1 MTLALLGF
9 GTVLTFITLIMVRR
23 LSAVVA
29 LVTVPIAFGLLAGA
43 GAGLGEMMLKGIAD
57 VTPVAVMLSFAVLY
71 FAVMMDAGLFEP
83 LLRRTV
89 RMVGND
95 PMRVSIGTAALAALV
110 SVDGDGTTTAL
121 IVIATMLPIYRAIR
135 MNPMILATLLALT
148 NAVMN
153 FVPWGGPSARAAAAL
168 KVDLVRDIFL
178 PMMPAMLLT
187 LIGTFA
193 LAWHF
198 GRMERRRLNWSPAD
212 GPIDRTLPDIAV
224 PAERRPRL
232 IWFNFAL
239 TIALMV
245 SMMAGVAPPPALMMV
260 GFAIALTVNYPSIK
274 EQRARME
281 QHAFNVVMVVAL
293 MFAAGA
299 FTGIVSGTGMLD
311 AMAGTLLQLVPQA
324 MGPYLASLTALLSM
338 PMTFL
343 MSNDA
348 YYFGI
353 VPVVAQTAA
362 SFGIPPE
369 AIARAS
375 LVGQP
380 VHSFSPLLAAVYL
393 ASGLLGLEV
402 GDVQRFALRYAVL
415 TSLFLL
421 AMLLLTGALPLR
433 I

>member
-9 GTVLTFITLIMVRR
+9 GTVFTFIALIMTRR

-29 LVTVPIAFGLLAGA
+29 LVAIPILFGLIAGA
-43 GAGLGEMMLKGIAD
+43 GTGLGEMMLKGVAD

-71 FAVMMDAGLFEP
+71 FAVMMDAGLFAP
-83 LLRRTV
+83 LVRRTI

-95 PMRVSIGTAALAALV
+95 PMRVSIGTAALASLV

-121 IVIATMLPIYRAIR
+121 IVITTMLPIYHAIR

-168 KVDLVRDIFL
+168 KVDLVQDIFL
-178 PMMPAMLLT
+178 PMLPAMILT
-187 LIGTFA
+187 LIGIFV
-193 LAWHF
+193 LAWHL
-198 GRMERRRLNWSPAD
+198 GRLERRRLNWSPDAPPLAD
-212 GPIDRTLPDIAV
+212 TGHDDAAPP
-224 PAERRPRL
+224 ERRPRL
-232 IWFNFAL
+232 IWFNLAL

-245 SMMAGVAPPPALMMV
+245 SMMTGIAPPPALMMI
-260 GFAIALTVNYPSIK
+260 GFVIALTVNYPSLK

-293 MFAAGA
+293 MFAAGS
-299 FTGIVSGTGMLD
+299 FTGIVAGTGMLD
-311 AMAGTLLQLVPQA
+311 AMAASLLHVVPPA

-353 VPVVAQTAA
+353 VPVVAQTAS

-369 AIARAS
+369 VIARAS

-433 I
+433 V